1 MSTMTQPLSYEIITP
16 GGYVMDKITHKVR
29 CEQWTAII
37 NECLASGMPKTT
49 WCKANGIS
57 DKQFFYWQR
66 ILRQE
71 AYQQMGSQ
79 STSPAS
85 SALVPDVK
93 EEKSSHPAFVE
104 IRPITSET
112 GSFTFRP
119 DVIIH
124 SGDLTVEIANTA
136 SEELLRK
143 LRGIIHV

>member
-1 MSTMTQPLSYEIITP
+1 MTQPLSYEIITP

-71 AYQQMGSQ
+71 AYQQMESQ

-104 IRPITSET
+104 IRPVTSET

>member
-1 MSTMTQPLSYEIITP
+1 MTQPLSYEIITP

-71 AYQQMGSQ
+71 AYQQMESQ
-79 STSPAS
+79 SASPAS

-104 IRPITSET
+104 IRPVTSET

>member
-1 MSTMTQPLSYEIITP
+1 MLWIRLHTKYAVNNGQLSSMNVLQVVCQKP
-16 GGYVMDKITHKVR
+16 HGAKPM
-29 CEQWTAII
+29 ASPI
-37 NECLASGMPKTT
+37 NNSFTGREFSGRKLINR
-49 WCKANGIS
+49 WDLKA
-57 DKQFFYWQR
+57 
-66 ILRQE
+66 LLL
-71 AYQQMGSQ
+71 
-79 STSPAS
+79 AS

-104 IRPITSET
+104 IRPVTSEI
-112 GSFTFRP
+112 GSSTFRP

>member
-1 MSTMTQPLSYEIITP
+1 
-16 GGYVMDKITHKVR
+16 MDKITHKVR

-71 AYQQMGSQ
+71 AYQQMESQ
-79 STSPAS
+79 SASPAS

-104 IRPITSET
+104 IRPVTSET
-112 GSFTFRP
+112 GSCTFRP

>member
-1 MSTMTQPLSYEIITP
+1 MGTMTQPLSYEIITL

-71 AYQQMGSQ
+71 AYQQMESQ
-79 STSPAS
+79 SSSPAS

-104 IRPITSET
+104 IRPVTSEI
-112 GSFTFRP
+112 GSSTFRP
-119 DVIIH
+119 DVI
-124 SGDLTVEIANTA
+124 DLTVEIANTA